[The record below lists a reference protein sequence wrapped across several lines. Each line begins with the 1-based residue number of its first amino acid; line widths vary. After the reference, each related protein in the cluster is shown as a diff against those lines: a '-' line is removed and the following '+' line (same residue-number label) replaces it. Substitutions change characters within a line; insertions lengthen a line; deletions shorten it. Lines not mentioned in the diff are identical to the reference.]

1 LAELGSQRYDF
12 SYFDTSDAVKI
23 EPRNFERWAIS
34 ASDPILYKPADVDGA
49 CQSMNFE
56 VEPRRATGKLPLPP
70 GMTWDSNTR
79 TLWAAKCPNGPDTE
93 GVGDDEHCQRNPVE
107 EE

>member
-1 LAELGSQRYDF
+1 MHGSCSRARSEPFYVDVLPCIPELVYDPNLAELGSQRYDF

-56 VEPRRATGKLPLPP
+56 VEPRRATGL
-70 GMTWDSNTR
+70 
-79 TLWAAKCPNGPDTE
+79 
-93 GVGDDEHCQRNPVE
+93 
-107 EE
+107 